1 MYTCAGTRGVILDIV
16 SHIDLI
22 AFIKSLRRFVSR
34 RGCPSV
40 MISGNGRNFVS
51 NETVESVNGLGVH
64 WRLNMLL
71 ALRHGGFLERIIRST
86 EILKREILQTAKL
99 IDEELQTVL
108 YKVKQRMNNRP
119 ITYYYSGN
127 KESCLTPSHLLYGR
141 TLKYSNLLTDS
152 TPGEL
157 ITPKKNLITY
167 SHSFVKDGG
176 SNTL

>member
-1 MYTCAGTRGVILDIV
+1 
-16 SHIDLI
+16 
-22 AFIKSLRRFVSR
+22 
-34 RGCPSV
+34 
-40 MISGNGRNFVS
+40 
-51 NETVESVNGLGVH
+51 
-64 WRLNMLL
+64 MLL

-108 YKVKQRMNNRP
+108 YEFKQRMNNRP

-157 ITPKKNLITY
+157 ITPKKT
-167 SHSFVKDGG
+167 
-176 SNTL
+176 